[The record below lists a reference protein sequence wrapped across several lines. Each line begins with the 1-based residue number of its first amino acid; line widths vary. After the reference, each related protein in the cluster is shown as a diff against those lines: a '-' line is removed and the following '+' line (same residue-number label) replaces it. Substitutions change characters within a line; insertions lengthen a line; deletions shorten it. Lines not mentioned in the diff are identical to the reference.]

1 MVVVSSQDKGAQD
14 FLDAVWPNGEL
25 FIDEQEAFKKAFG
38 AVQYSNWWL
47 LKPSVLSKARSYFK
61 LFGTN
66 TVDTFDT
73 KTQMLG
79 GVRALLSRPCPP
91 VGHMPTLFLPPCV
104 CQTFVVV
111 NGNVV
116 YTHHE
121 TKEFDNGNAREML
134 AAVLGK
140 DVTHM
145 PQTPEQEDIVCT
157 R

>member
-1 MVVVSSQDKGAQD
+1 MPSGRPHAHTILVS
-14 FLDAVWPNGEL
+14 L
-25 FIDEQEAFKKAFG
+25 
-38 AVQYSNWWL
+38 
-47 LKPSVLSKARSYFK
+47 R
-61 LFGTN
+61 
-66 TVDTFDT
+66 
-73 KTQMLG
+73 
-79 GVRALLSRPCPP
+79 
-91 VGHMPTLFLPPCV
+91 V